1 MDQDIN
7 FAAQCLLA
15 MSHSKDGNWKP
26 LDLTRSQAIDFIRDR
41 QINHKAVI
49 VEPVRSISPL
59 ANGDRH
65 DPASTLGVAP
75 QKTPSTDPPLYM
87 VARILTDLTEIKQE
101 PVPNVPSAS
110 FREDYTD
117 SVSVTED
124 TEDETVDVISLVGV
138 GKIKMNTN
146 NNNTTAS
153 TNQCLIRKTVRTKSG
168 ETSATLFRKIH
179 KCVHPGCSKVYGK
192 SSHLKA
198 HLRTHTGERP
208 FPCLWVDCGKR
219 FARSDELA
227 RHLRTHTGEKN
238 FTCPVCS
245 KKFMRSD
252 HLSKHARRHPNF
264 DPTVLRQRRPPI
276 KAFSVNSSDGTPS
289 ENLSDSA
296 PSP

>member
-41 QINHKAVI
+41 QLNHKAVI
-49 VEPVRSISPL
+49 VEPVRSISPVV
-59 ANGDRH
+59 NGDRH
-65 DPASTLGVAP
+65 DPASTLVVAP
-75 QKTPSTDPPLYM
+75 QSTTTTDPPLYM

-101 PVPNVPSAS
+101 PVPSVT

-117 SVSVTED
+117 SVSMTED
-124 TEDETVDVISLVGV
+124 TEDETVDVISLVSV
-138 GKIKMNTN
+138 DKMKMTTGNGNTIN
-146 NNNTTAS
+146 SS
-153 TNQCLIRKTVRTKSG
+153 TNLCLSRKTVRIKSD
-168 ETSATLFRKIH
+168 EQTATVFRKIH

-264 DPTVLRQRRPPI
+264 DPTILRQRRPPI
-276 KAFSVNSSDGTPS
+276 KASSVNSSDGSPSS